1 MPQCMGALFP
11 YQMNI
16 ARTDIPA
23 AAWNNPSWLSNKK
36 DSQTQR
42 MKSCQVA
49 KTLPTRKKIPSFV
62 LEEDEKKERQL
73 SS

>member
-11 YQMNI
+11 YQINI

-36 DSQTQR
+36 DSN
-42 MKSCQVA
+42 S
-49 KTLPTRKKIPSFV
+49 
-62 LEEDEKKERQL
+62 EDEELPGGKD
-73 SS
+73 SPH